1 MTDQTGSGPPH
12 SADSAGEAE
21 LIAAER
27 LIFFSDAVVAIA
39 ITLLALGL
47 PAVTGNS
54 DHEVLSSLRSNINA
68 YLPFLIS
75 FVVIAGYWRVHHRL
89 YQHVGRLDSRLM
101 TINMVWLLMIICIPY
116 VTRVLSGGNKFSAVR
131 FSLYAIIQVITV
143 VTFVVMRRHI
153 RDHDLVRGGAS
164 TSVTAAY
171 DASFLAVAAAF
182 AISIPIAF
190 AAQSQWTYLVWVA
203 AGFAA
208 RAVRRRSDLRGQN
221 VSPRS
226 PG

>member
-1 MTDQTGSGPPH
+1 MTDQTGSGPPD
-12 SADSAGEAE
+12 SADTASEAE

-47 PAVTGNS
+47 PPVTGSS
-54 DHEVLSSLRSNINA
+54 DHEVLSSLRFNINA

-89 YQHVGRLDSRLM
+89 YQHVGRLDSRLV

-116 VTRVLSGGNKFSAVR
+116 VTRVLSGGNTFSAVR
-131 FSLYAIIQVITV
+131 FSLYAVIQVITI

-153 RDHDLVRGGAS
+153 RDHDLLRAGAT
-164 TSVTAAY
+164 TSVTSAY

-182 AISIPIAF
+182 TISIPIAF
-190 AAQSQWTYLVWVA
+190 AVRSQWTYLVWVA
-203 AGFAA
+203 AGFAG
-208 RAVRRRSDLRGQN
+208 RAVRRRTDQ
-221 VSPRS
+221 RS
-226 PG
+226 EAG

>member
-1 MTDQTGSGPPH
+1 MTDQTENGLPDIAST
-12 SADSAGEAE
+12 AGEVE

-47 PAVTGNS
+47 PVVKGDSNPAVL
-54 DHEVLSSLRSNINA
+54 HSLRANVNA

-89 YQHVGRLDSRLM
+89 YQSVARLDSRLIS
-101 TINMVWLLMIICIPY
+101 INMVWLLMIICMPY
-116 VTRVLSGGNKFSAVR
+116 VTRVLSDGREFSAVR
-131 FSLYAIIQVITV
+131 FSLYAVIQVITI
-143 VTFVVMRRHI
+143 VTFVIMRRHI
-153 RDHDLVRGGAS
+153 RDRNLVRAGAT

-182 AISIPIAF
+182 AVSIPIAF
-190 AAQSQWTYLVWVA
+190 AAPTQWTYLVWVG
-203 AGFAA
+203 AGFAG
-208 RAVRRRSDLRGQN
+208 RAVRRRSTRG
-221 VSPRS
+221 VS
-226 PG
+226 G